1 MPPQPT
7 LLKAGSLLLEG
18 GSLISQ
24 GIGIRDT
31 LDANAR
37 VAGFNTAE
45 QQALLPLNLEAI
57 RADIQA
63 VGDAA
68 DFRQR
73 AITEEVRRSQ
83 RQRGLSDLSLENQ
96 IASTRVT
103 REEVNTRSSINT
115 DILSRTLAA
124 ITLSADERIRQLRL
138 EQRDRTAEV
147 QLKAAVSG
155 VAVESGSVE
164 AVADDI
170 DEDFEA
176 RVGVTGEESTIRRAE
191 ATLRNT
197 LELSTTTERLA
208 VLDRTL
214 SDLELES
221 QQIEFLLEDSL
232 FDAALQEE
240 INNRNRDIDIDRLER
255 EAEIVQRRAEV
266 GIQQA
271 RAQEEFIEDEQD
283 RALVGDILSAGSF
296 GVKALTQFPKL
307 AGNLGSLLGLTEAGS
322 AGGAAVGG
330 AAEGAAAL
338 FGSGSLNAVGSA
350 TGAASG
356 ASTGSAAA
364 AAGAQGNLVSGATGA
379 SSTITGGGGS
389 ASLAGGGGG
398 IGGSLP
404 LSAARTAAQL
414 GTAGQFASGVGATL
428 GGTVVSGGF
437 TSAVGTLGTVGGLGG
452 STTAFATA
460 ATTGAATGVTAATAL
475 GVIAP
480 PVLAILGFA
489 AAAGAFQGPG
499 NTPAARRK
507 AKDKV
512 TEILTSDNPTAS
524 QLERAKAL
532 LGIPNNFED
541 PNPGTISNFGGV
553 ENFIND
559 FGGIDALSPGARE
572 VFQLALDKRTKE
584 RATREQAASARIGD
598 NPLVADLRSQGF
610 TAVQAEELLINQIGS
625 GGE

>member
-1 MPPQPT
+1 MPPQLT
-7 LLKAGSLLLEG
+7 LLGKAGSLLLEAG
-18 GSLISQ
+18 PLIANRV
-24 GIGIRDT
+24 GIRDT

-138 EQRDRTAEV
+138 EQRDRTAAV

-240 INNRNRDIDIDRLER
+240 INNRNRDIDIARLER

-266 GIQQA
+266 GIQEA

-283 RALVGDILSAGSF
+283 RALIGDILSAGSF
-296 GVKALTQFPKL
+296 GLKALTQFPKL
-307 AGNLGSLLGLTEAGS
+307 AGNLGSLLGLTEA
-322 AGGAAVGG
+322 ATTGGAAVGG

-338 FGSGSLNAVGSA
+338 FGSGSFNAVGSA

-452 STTAFATA
+452 STTAFATGV
-460 ATTGAATGVTAATAL
+460 TGAQAL

-489 AAAGAFQGPG
+489 AAAGAFQGQG
-499 NTPAARRK
+499 NTPAAQRK

-559 FGGIDALSPGARE
+559 FGGIDALSPAARE

>member
-1 MPPQPT
+1 MPPLST

-73 AITEEVRRSQ
+73 EITEEVRRSQ

-96 IASTRVT
+96 IASTSVT
-103 REEVNTRSSINT
+103 REEVNIRSGINT

-124 ITLSADERIRQLRL
+124 ITLSADEQIRQLRL
-138 EQRDRTAEV
+138 RQRNRTAEV
-147 QLKAAVSG
+147 RNQAAVSG

-221 QQIEFLLEDSL
+221 QQIKFLLEDSL

-266 GIQQA
+266 GIQEA

-283 RALVGDILSAGSF
+283 RALIGDILSAGSF

-307 AGNLGSLLGLTEAGS
+307 AGNLGSLLGLTKA
-322 AGGAAVGG
+322 ATTGGAAVGG

-338 FGSGSLNAVGSA
+338 FGSGSFNAVGSA

-452 STTAFATA
+452 STTAFATGV
-460 ATTGAATGVTAATAL
+460 TGAQAL

-584 RATREQAASARIGD
+584 RATREQAASDRIGD
-598 NPLVADLRSQGF
+598 NPIVANLRRQGL
-610 TAVQAEELLINQIGS
+610 TAVQAEKAWVESSS
-625 GGE
+625 GGR